1 MQFVRHGPHVT
12 GEEKVWQEKRS
23 HRANGTKA
31 QDPHILI
38 SKVDQEM
45 WASENIALK
54 VYNDHTASTTTTL
67 NSKYDP
73 MASQAASP
81 TPSYNNAEN
90 GGKSTINSSNL
101 ISKLNESDK
110 LITWAITLAKR
121 SDKGS

>member
-1 MQFVRHGPHVT
+1 M
-12 GEEKVWQEKRS
+12 
-23 HRANGTKA
+23 KA

-38 SKVDQEM
+38 SKVDQEKL

-73 MASQAASP
+73 MMSLAASP
-81 TPSYNNAEN
+81 TPSYNYAEN

-101 ISKLNESDK
+101 IGKLNESDN
-110 LITWAITLAKR
+110 LIT
-121 SDKGS
+121 